1 LPHGC
6 TGPSAYCF
14 PVYRLDSTWDQS
26 CASSV
31 SDGGRVL
38 KDHEGGRFNGG
49 ANKQTDL
56 VRKASKAL
64 LKQVEETRRKY
75 SIEVEGLKAELQ
87 LLNQQRARQQRDAE
101 IATVTAA
108 AAKDAAEEA
117 TNELERLNAE
127 LKKARWEL
135 QNVLE

>member
-1 LPHGC
+1 MARLMDQACDSYPLC
-6 TGPSAYCF
+6 
-14 PVYRLDSTWDQS
+14 RLDSTWDQS

-31 SDGGRVL
+31 SDGGRISR
-38 KDHEGGRFNGG
+38 DHEGGRLNGG

-87 LLNQQRARQQRDAE
+87 LLSQQRARQQRDAE
-101 IATVTAA
+101 IAAVTAS

-117 TNELERLNAE
+117 TNDLERLNGE
-127 LKKARWEL
+127 LKKARKEL
-135 QNVLE
+135 QGVLE